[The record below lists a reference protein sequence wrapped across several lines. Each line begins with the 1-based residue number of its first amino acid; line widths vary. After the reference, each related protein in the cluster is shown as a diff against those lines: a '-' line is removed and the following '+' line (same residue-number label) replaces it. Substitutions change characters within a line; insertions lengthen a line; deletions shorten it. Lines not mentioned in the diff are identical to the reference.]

1 MKAARNKLN
10 LSVGTGRRDAS
21 TGFYAKE
28 ACRGHLNQQ
37 EKALIY
43 KAFLLVYN

>member
-1 MKAARNKLN
+1 MRAARNKLN
-10 LSVGTGRRDAS
+10 YLSEPVEENAS
-21 TGFYAKE
+21 TGFYARE